1 MLKSNFFGNEYP
13 IKTNAKQANETKN
26 NKQACKKP
34 TKQQQF
40 TVEKL

>member
-26 NKQACKKP
+26 NKQACKKS

-40 TVEKL
+40 KVEKL